1 MPQRKAQNK
10 RKLSPFYWLLGGI
23 AILGVAAIAWVASR
37 GSSAASEPIEVPAAA
52 TGDANAL
59 VAAARGIKYGPDSAR
74 VRLLVFSDYQCPA
87 CQHFASNGEKSL
99 RSEYINSGKVQMIY
113 YDFPLTEIHKW
124 AFMAARAGRC
134 AEDQGK
140 FTEYHDQLFANQSD
154 WSFEQSAPTGR
165 FEGYAKDV
173 GLDVA
178 KFKTCLNSD
187 RHADL
192 VSANRA
198 LGTSLGVR
206 GTPALFM
213 NGKYLTEEWRDFTD
227 LRARIEAELG
237 S

>member
-1 MPQRKAQNK
+1 MPQKKLQTK
-10 RKLSPFYWLLGGI
+10 KKLSPFYWLLGAI
-23 AILGVAAIAWVASR
+23 AVAGVAAIAWIALRPSP
-37 GSSAASEPIEVPAAA
+37 ASEPIEVPAAA
-52 TGDANAL
+52 TGDANEL

-99 RSEYINSGKVQMIY
+99 RSEYINAGKVQLVY
-113 YDFPLTEIHKW
+113 YDYPLTEIHKW

-140 FTEYHDQLFANQSD
+140 FTEYHDQLFATQSD
-154 WSFEQSAPTGR
+154 WAFEQSAPTGK
-165 FEGYAKDV
+165 FEDYAGEV
-173 GLDVA
+173 GLDVGA
-178 KFKTCLNSD
+178 FKTCLNGN

-198 LGTSLGVR
+198 LGNSLGVR

-213 NGKYLTEEWRDFTD
+213 NGKYLTEEWREYAD
-227 LRARIEAELG
+227 LRARIEQELG
-237 S
+237 N